1 MAVESSDP
9 LFITMISSTIFGI
22 AFITLEIDFSSLNA
36 GIMTTIRLPQKTLS
50 I

>member
-22 AFITLEIDFSSLNA
+22 AFTTLEIDFLH
-36 GIMTTIRLPQKTLS
+36 
-50 I
+50 